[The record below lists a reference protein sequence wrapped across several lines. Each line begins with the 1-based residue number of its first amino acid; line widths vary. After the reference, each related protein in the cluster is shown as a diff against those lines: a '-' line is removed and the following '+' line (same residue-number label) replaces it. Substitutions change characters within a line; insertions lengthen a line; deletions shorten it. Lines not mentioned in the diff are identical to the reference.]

1 MVGKLLEGVEVP
13 LPGAAGGPLGEKV
26 SRMFSDARRS
36 EMLLENDNNESIDVS
51 YRLKYLTIL

>member
-36 EMLLENDNNESIDVS
+36 EMLLENDNESTDVS